1 MPKLKE
7 YKMYINGE
15 WIDAENK
22 KTFESLNP
30 ENNEPWAVV
39 PEASAKD
46 VDKAVRSAH
55 KAFEEGEWS
64 KLFPKERAKYLRAIA
79 SQLREN
85 AELLGKIE
93 TIDTGK
99 LFRETKTQANY
110 IAEYYDYFAGLTD
123 KVEGTVLPIDKPDMQ
138 VITTRIPIGVI
149 AAIIP
154 WNSQML
160 LTAVKLAPALAMGN
174 TVVIK
179 SSELAP
185 ATMFEFVKL
194 IEKAGIPK
202 GVVNVISG
210 FGDPC
215 GKALTSHTLV
225 ERIAFTG
232 GPETARHIIKNSAEN
247 LSQVSLELGGKSP
260 VAVFEDADQDN
271 ALNGITAGIF
281 GASGQ
286 SCIAGSRLY
295 LQNKIYDNFLNK
307 LIERANKIKLGGPM
321 DPGTQ
326 MGPLA
331 SFKQLEIIEKT
342 IKLTIEQGGKL
353 RCGGKRHALS
363 NKGYYFPATIIECE
377 NHNLPT
383 AENELFGPVLSVMK
397 FETEEEVINKMND
410 NQYGLSSGVYTKDLG
425 RGLRV
430 SQAIRAGIT
439 FVNTYRL
446 ISPSAPFGGMK
457 DSGYGKEAGIES
469 IKDYTRIKTTWFNT
483 SEKPMAD
490 PFTMG

>member
-1 MPKLKE
+1 MSKLKE

-15 WIDAENK
+15 WVGAENK

-46 VDKAVRSAH
+46 VDKAVRSAQ
-55 KAFEEGEWS
+55 KAFEGEWP
-64 KLFPKERAKYLRAIA
+64 KLFPKERTKYLKAIA
-79 SQLREN
+79 NQLREN

-110 IAEYYDYFAGLTD
+110 IAEYYDYFAGLAD

-185 ATMFEFVKL
+185 ATMFEFAKL
-194 IEKAGIPK
+194 IEKTGIPK
-202 GVVNVISG
+202 GVVNVITG

-215 GKALTSHTLV
+215 GKALTSHALV

-232 GPETARHIIKNSAEN
+232 GPDTARHIVKNSAEN

-260 VAVFEDADQDN
+260 VAVFEDADQEN

-295 LQNKIYDNFLNK
+295 LQKKIYDNFLDK
-307 LIERANKIKLGGPM
+307 LIERANKIKLGSPLYP
-321 DPGTQ
+321 DTQ
-326 MGPLA
+326 MGPL
-331 SFKQLEIIEKT
+331 SNFKQLEIIEKK
-342 IKLTIEQGGKL
+342 IKLTVEQGGKL
-353 RCGGKRHALS
+353 RCGGKRHAFS

-383 AENELFGPVLSVMK
+383 AEDELFGPVLSVMK
-397 FETEEEVINKMND
+397 FETEAEVINKMND
-410 NQYGLSSGVYTKDLG
+410 NQYGLSSGVYTKDIG
-425 RGLRV
+425 KALRV
-430 SQAIRAGIT
+430 SKAIRAGIV

-446 ISPSAPFGGMK
+446 ISPSAPFGGLK
-457 DSGYGKEAGIES
+457 DSGYGKEAGLES

-490 PFTMG
+490 PFTMR

>member
-1 MPKLKE
+1 MPKFKE

-15 WIDAENK
+15 WVDAEDK

-46 VDKAVRSAH
+46 VDKAVQSAQ
-55 KAFEEGEWS
+55 KAFEGEWP

-194 IEKAGIPK
+194 IEKTGIPK

-321 DPGTQ
+321 DPDTQ
-326 MGPLA
+326 MGPLT

-353 RCGGKRHALS
+353 RCGGKRHTLS

-397 FETEEEVINKMND
+397 FETEKEV
-410 NQYGLSSGVYTKDLG
+410 LTK
-425 RGLRV
+425 
-430 SQAIRAGIT
+430 
-439 FVNTYRL
+439 
-446 ISPSAPFGGMK
+446 
-457 DSGYGKEAGIES
+457 
-469 IKDYTRIKTTWFNT
+469 
-483 SEKPMAD
+483 
-490 PFTMG
+490 

>member
-1 MPKLKE
+1 MPQD

-15 WIDAENK
+15 WINSSSGK
-22 KTFESLNP
+22 KIETLNP
-30 ENNEPWAVV
+30 ETNEVWATV
-39 PEASAKD
+39 PEANDED
-46 VDKAVRSAH
+46 VDFAVQSAQ
-55 KAFEEGEWS
+55 KAFDTSWS
-64 KLFPKERAKYLRAIA
+64 KLHPRDRAKYLRLIA
-79 SQLREN
+79 NELRNN
-85 AELLGKIE
+85 AEHLGKIE

-110 IAEYYDYFAGLTD
+110 IAEYYDYFAGLAD
-123 KVEGTVLPIDKPDMQ
+123 KVEGTVVPIDKEDMQ
-138 VITTRIPIGVI
+138 VTTTRVPIGVV

-179 SSELAP
+179 ASELAP
-185 ATMFEFVKL
+185 VTLLEFAKL
-194 IEKAGIPK
+194 IEKTGIPK
-202 GVVNVISG
+202 GVVNVITG
-210 FGDPC
+210 LGDPC
-215 GKALTSHTLV
+215 GKALTQHNLV

-232 GPETARHIIKNSAEN
+232 GPETARHIVKNSSHN

-260 VAVFEDADQDN
+260 VAVFDDADQEN

-295 LQNKIYDNFLNK
+295 IQANIYDDFLNK
-307 LIERANKIKLGGPM
+307 LIDKANNIKLGPPM
-321 DPGTQ
+321 SEETQ
-326 MGPLA
+326 MGPLN
-331 SFKQLEIIEKT
+331 SLKQLELIEKNIT
-342 IKLTIEQGGKL
+342 ETEAQGGKI
-353 RCGGKRHALS
+353 RCGGKRSNFS
-363 NKGYYFPATIIECE
+363 NKGYYFPATIIECN

-397 FETEEEVINKMND
+397 FEKEEELINLMND
-410 NQYGLSSGVYTKDLG
+410 NKYGLSSGVYTKDLG
-425 RGLRV
+425 RGMRV
-430 SQAIRAGIT
+430 SKAIRAGIV

-446 ISPSAPFGGMK
+446 ISPMAPFGGMK
-457 DSGYGKEAGIES
+457 DSGYGKEAGQES
-469 IKDYTRIKTTWFNT
+469 IKEYTRVKTTWFNA
-483 SEKPMAD
+483 SQKPMSD

>member
-1 MPKLKE
+1 MSKLKE

-15 WIDAENK
+15 WVDSENK

-30 ENNEPWAVV
+30 ENNEPWAIV

-46 VDKAVRSAH
+46 VDKAVQSAQ
-55 KAFEEGEWS
+55 KAFEGEWP

-194 IEKAGIPK
+194 IEKTGIPK

-321 DPGTQ
+321 DPETQ
-326 MGPLA
+326 MGPLT

-353 RCGGKRHALS
+353 RCGGKRHTLS

-430 SQAIRAGIT
+430 SKAIRAGIT

-483 SEKPMAD
+483 SEKPMSD
-490 PFTMG
+490 PFTMW

>member
-1 MPKLKE
+1 MSQD

-15 WIDAENK
+15 WIISSSGK
-22 KTFESLNP
+22 KIETLNP
-30 ENNEPWAVV
+30 ETNEVWATV
-39 PEASAKD
+39 PEANDED
-46 VDKAVRSAH
+46 VDFAVQSAQ
-55 KAFEEGEWS
+55 KAFDTSWS
-64 KLFPKERAKYLRAIA
+64 KLHPRDRAKYLRLIA
-79 SQLREN
+79 NELRNN
-85 AELLGKIE
+85 AEHLGKIE

-110 IAEYYDYFAGLTD
+110 IAEYYDYFAGLAD
-123 KVEGTVLPIDKPDMQ
+123 KVEGTVVPIDKEDMQ
-138 VITTRIPIGVI
+138 VTTTRVPIGVV

-179 SSELAP
+179 ASELAP
-185 ATMFEFVKL
+185 VTLLEFAKL
-194 IEKAGIPK
+194 IEKTGIPK
-202 GVVNVISG
+202 GVVNVITG
-210 FGDPC
+210 LGDPC
-215 GKALTSHTLV
+215 GKALTQHNLV

-232 GPETARHIIKNSAEN
+232 GPETARHIVKNSSHN

-260 VAVFEDADQDN
+260 VAVFDDADQEN

-295 LQNKIYDNFLNK
+295 IQANIYDDFLNK
-307 LIERANKIKLGGPM
+307 LIDKANNIKLGPPM
-321 DPGTQ
+321 SEETQ
-326 MGPLA
+326 MGPLN
-331 SFKQLEIIEKT
+331 SLKQLELIEKNINET
-342 IKLTIEQGGKL
+342 EAQGGKI
-353 RCGGKRHALS
+353 RCGGKRSHFS
-363 NKGYYFPATIIECE
+363 NKGYYFPATIIECN

-397 FETEEEVINKMND
+397 FEKEEELINLMND
-410 NQYGLSSGVYTKDLG
+410 NKYGLSSGVYTKDLG
-425 RGLRV
+425 RGMRV
-430 SQAIRAGIT
+430 SKAIRAGIV

-446 ISPSAPFGGMK
+446 ISPMAPFGGMK
-457 DSGYGKEAGIES
+457 DSGYGKEAGQES
-469 IKDYTRIKTTWFNT
+469 IKEYTRVKTTWFNA
-483 SEKPMAD
+483 SQKPMSD

>member
-1 MPKLKE
+1 MTKIQNF
-7 YKMYINGE
+7 KMYINGLWVNSE
-15 WIDAENK
+15 SG
-22 KTFESLNP
+22 KTIETVNP
-30 ENNEPWAVV
+30 ENNEVWATV
-39 PEASAKD
+39 PEANEKD
-46 VDKAVRSAH
+46 VDKAVNAAQN
-55 KAFEEGEWS
+55 AFEKSWS
-64 KLFPKERAKYLRAIA
+64 NLHPRERAKYLRSLAD
-79 SQLREN
+79 QLRQN
-85 AELLGKIE
+85 AEHLGTIE

-99 LFRETKTQANY
+99 IFRETKTQANY
-110 IAEYYDYFAGLTD
+110 IAEYYDYFAGLAD
-123 KVEGTVLPIDKPDMQ
+123 KVEGTVVPIDKPDMQ
-138 VITTRIPIGVI
+138 VTTTRIPIGVV

-179 SSELAP
+179 ASELAP
-185 ATMFEFVKL
+185 VTLLEFAKL
-194 IEKAGIPK
+194 VEKSGIPK
-202 GVVNVISG
+202 GVVNIITG
-210 FGDPC
+210 LGEPC
-215 GKALTSHTLV
+215 GKALTTHNLV

-232 GPETARHIIKNSAEN
+232 GPETAKHIVKNSAEN

-260 VAVFEDADQDN
+260 VVVFNDAEQKN

-295 LQNKIYDNFLNK
+295 IQSEIYNEFLDK
-307 LIERANKIKLGGPM
+307 LVAKAEKIKLGAPM
-321 DPGTQ
+321 DKDTQ
-326 MGPLA
+326 MGPLN
-331 SFKQLEIIEKT
+331 SFKQLENIEKN
-342 IKLTIEQGGKL
+342 IKATVEQGGKI
-353 RCGGKRHALS
+353 RCGGKRSSIS
-363 NKGYYFPATIIECE
+363 NKGYYFPATIIECK

-397 FETEEEVINKMND
+397 FETEEEVIKLMND
-410 NQYGLSSGVYTKDLG
+410 NKYGLSSGVYTSNFG

-430 SQAIRAGIT
+430 SKAIRAGIT

-446 ISPSAPFGGMK
+446 ISPMAPFGGIK

-469 IKDYTRIKTTWFNT
+469 IKEYTRIKTTWLN
-483 SEKPMAD
+483 SSDKPMTD